1 MSPRFPTA
9 VNSCVAKGR
18 FNPPQPPPLCLP
30 RGHGRSDVESL
41 RETSPCLQTLSLQE
55 FWCQTQSAPPV
66 FPPSFHRLLLL
77 LFSCSVASD
86 SLWSQGLWPTRL
98 LCPWDFPGKNA
109 RVVAASSWDLP
120 DPGIDPM
127 SPAMALRFFATEQQG
142 KPPFHRCPCTKPP
155 PHGFPYPQDNLT
167 LRHHSL
173 TAFQAYP
180 EATAKS
186 LEKVLWLC
194 L

>member
-98 LCPWDFPGKNA
+98 LCPWDFPGRNA
-109 RVVAASSWDLP
+109 RVVAASFLGSPWPRDWTHVSRNGTQILCHGATREAPFPQMPMYKASSSWLSLP
-120 DPGIDPM
+120 SGQSHTQTPQSHGIPGLPR
-127 SPAMALRFFATEQQG
+127 S
-142 KPPFHRCPCTKPP
+142 
-155 PHGFPYPQDNLT
+155 HG
-167 LRHHSL
+167 
-173 TAFQAYP
+173 
-180 EATAKS
+180 
-186 LEKVLWLC
+186 
-194 L
+194 